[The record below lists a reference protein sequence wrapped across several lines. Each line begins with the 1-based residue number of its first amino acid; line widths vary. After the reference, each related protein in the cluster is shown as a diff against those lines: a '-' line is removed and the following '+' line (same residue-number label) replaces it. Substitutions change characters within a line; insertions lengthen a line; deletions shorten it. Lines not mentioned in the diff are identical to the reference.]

1 MDKQFGTVK
10 PNGLNLPQQ
19 RRMKSK
25 PSFWQRIG
33 LHDWFLKKEDI
44 RESVSPSLK
53 PDDVY
58 KYILQKFGESIEEL
72 SFAQRVVFYHEYII
86 SFNPDDYK
94 NFMDNKKGIFG
105 LIVQESVKKFYD
117 ILKGYKSS
125 GKTVEPS
132 SSKWVFRFASHPDY
146 ARGDKGFIGKLLP
159 GTDQREENLRVTFI
173 PRQTGIAKTFDIN
186 PDILKGFNF
195 YSDGYYEVPFQM
207 NLELDEKKIATSAQQ
222 GFARL
227 ETILHGKEFTGRKL
241 EYFMRDAEIIVS
253 GKDETRTASNIF
265 RIPSEWVNTP
275 HLRIRYTDDKFYIAS
290 FGEKTLVNE
299 KEIKRSDISHP
310 EWIEIPI
317 NSKLMLNGIV
327 GINLFKS

>member
-1 MDKQFGTVK
+1 
-10 PNGLNLPQQ
+10 
-19 RRMKSK
+19 MKSNT
-25 PSFWQRIG
+25 SFWQRIG

-44 RESVSPSLK
+44 YKRDTPTIT
-53 PDDVY
+53 PNDVY
-58 KYILQKFGESIEEL
+58 KYIIQKFHDSIEEL
-72 SFAQRVVFYHEYII
+72 SFAERVVFYHEYII
-86 SFNPDDYK
+86 SFNPDDYR

-105 LIVQESVKKFYD
+105 LIVHESVKKFYEA
-117 ILKGYKSS
+117 LKSYKDE

-146 ARGDKGFIGKLLP
+146 APGDKGFIGKLLP
-159 GTDQREENLRVTFI
+159 GADQREENLRVTFI

-186 PDILKGFNF
+186 PDILKGFTF
-195 YSDGYYEVPFQM
+195 YSDGYYEVPYQD
-207 NLELDEKKIATSAQQ
+207 NLVLDEKKVASAPQQ

-241 EYFMRDAEIIVS
+241 EYFMKDEEIIVS
-253 GKDETRTASNIF
+253 GKDEVRTASNIF

-275 HLRIRYTDDKFYIAS
+275 HLRIRYTDGKFFLTS

-299 KEIKRSDISHP
+299 KDVKRSDVSQP
-310 EWIEIPI
+310 EWTEIPV

>member
-1 MDKQFGTVK
+1 
-10 PNGLNLPQQ
+10 
-19 RRMKSK
+19 MKSK
-25 PSFWQRIG
+25 TSFWQRIG

-44 RESVSPSLK
+44 REREQPTIT

-58 KYILQKFGESIEEL
+58 KYIIQKFNDSIKEL
-72 SFAQRVVFYHEYII
+72 SFAERVVFYHEYII
-86 SFNPDDYK
+86 SFNPDDYR

-105 LIVQESVKKFYD
+105 LIVHESVKKFYEA
-117 ILKGYKSS
+117 LKNYKGS

-146 ARGDKGFIGKLLP
+146 APGDKGFIGKLLP
-159 GTDQREENLRVTFI
+159 GADQREENLRVTFI

-186 PDILKGFNF
+186 PDILRGLTF
-195 YSDGYYEVPFQM
+195 YSDGYYEVPFQD
-207 NLELDEKKIATSAQQ
+207 NLVLDEKKIASAPQQ

-227 ETILHGKEFTGRKL
+227 ETILHGKEFTGRKM
-241 EYFMRDAEIIVS
+241 EYFMKEEEIIIS
-253 GKDETRTASNIF
+253 GKDEVRTASNIF
-265 RIPSEWVNTP
+265 RVPSEWVNTP
-275 HLRIRYTDDKFYIAS
+275 HLRLRYTDGKFYLAS

-299 KEIKRSDISHP
+299 KEVKRSDVSQP
-310 EWIEIPI
+310 EWTEIPV